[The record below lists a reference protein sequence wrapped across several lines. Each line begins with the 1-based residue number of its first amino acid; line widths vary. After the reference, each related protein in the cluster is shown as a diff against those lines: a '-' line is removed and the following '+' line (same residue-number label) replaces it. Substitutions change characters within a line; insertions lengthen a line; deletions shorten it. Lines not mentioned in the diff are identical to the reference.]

1 MSHTHTRHNRTDRRN
16 PKVVTDMMYHS
27 ELNEDAISTSSTSS
41 GAFDINEIML
51 RRERDRTG
59 MSVTRYSRALLFYH
73 E

>member
-1 MSHTHTRHNRTDRRN
+1 
-16 PKVVTDMMYHS
+16 MMYHS

-59 MSVTRYSRALLFYH
+59 MSVTRYSLAFLFYH
-73 E
+73 A

>member
-1 MSHTHTRHNRTDRRN
+1 MRHNRTDRRN
-16 PKVVTDMMYHS
+16 HKVVTDMMYHT

-59 MSVTRYSRALLFYH
+59 MSVTRYSLPSCCIMHKSSL
-73 E
+73 

>member
-1 MSHTHTRHNRTDRRN
+1 
-16 PKVVTDMMYHS
+16 MMYHS

-73 E
+73 A